1 MGKVKIDAADKNKGG
16 RKRVLKD
23 KKCSVCSNIFRPKDS
38 LQKHCSAKCAYQNR
52 PKKGVSKNCI
62 CGKDFYVTP
71 YQIKDNNYCS
81 QKCASKGML
90 KNKPMPCKECGK
102 EYYRPPSQVRL
113 RGSKYCS
120 KKCKGAGQK
129 KKYAKARSEKSKY
142 PKELN
147 KLKKWVW
154 KAFSDYVRERDNWTC
169 FTCGKQA
176 KGAAMHAG
184 HFVSRV
190 RSATM
195 FDEKNVHAQ
204 CYACNIH
211 KSGNGAE
218 YAAKIIEL
226 YGKDAFDDIL
236 FRSRQTHKFTYE
248 ELEQI
253 LQDSRRKLKELLD
266 KNLVV

>member
-1 MGKVKIDAADKNKGG
+1 MGKVKIAG
-16 RKRVLKD
+16 RKRTLKD
-23 KKCSVCSNIFRPKDS
+23 KVCPVCSAVFRPKHS
-38 LQKHCSAKCAYQNR
+38 LQKHCSAKCSYDNK
-52 PKKGVSKNCI
+52 PKKGKNKICI
-62 CGKDFYVTP
+62 CGKKFYVVP
-71 YQIKDNNYCS
+71 NQLKDNNYCS
-81 QKCASKGML
+81 RDCANKGQL
-90 KNKPMPCKECGK
+90 KNKPKKCTVCDK

-113 RGSKYCS
+113 RGSNYCS
-120 KKCKGAGQK
+120 KKCQGAAQK
-129 KKYAKARSEKSKY
+129 KKYATARSEKTKY
-142 PKELN
+142 PKELS

-176 KGAAMHAG
+176 KGSAMHAG

-218 YAAKIIEL
+218 YAARIIEL
-226 YGKDAFDDIL
+226 YGKETFDDIL

-248 ELEQI
+248 ELEGI
-253 LQDSRRKLKELLD
+253 LQHSRSRLKEL
-266 KNLVV
+266 KQEKGVV